1 MKSVLYIGGFELPD
15 KNAAAQR
22 VMANAKM
29 LREMGY
35 EVSFIGVSKDMANAP
50 KEVDGFASNPV
61 KYPTN
66 VKEWVRQIISFA
78 DTKEILNRKVDYV
91 VLYNFPSI
99 ASLRILWACHK
110 KGIKVFH
117 DLTEWESSI
126 GWSFREIIRKLDIFV
141 RMHCAVPKMDGL
153 ITISRYLYDYY
164 KKSTFC
170 VMVPP
175 LVNLSDAKWNRE
187 RTLTAGDPVRL
198 VYAGTAGFGNKDRL
212 DFVLDALKGKR
223 GIALT
228 VIGMTKAEY
237 EGGYGKVVP
246 EDVDVEFKGRLP
258 HLEAVRIV
266 QESDFQILVRESNL
280 KNNAGFP
287 TKLVESFACC
297 TPLVA
302 NLTSNIGDYLKDG
315 VNGIVVPDLASLPQV
330 FDRIAQLPK
339 AEILSMKGACRKMD
353 SFDYRNYKE
362 ELTKL
367 LNRNEQANHK
377 GLH

>member
-126 GWSFREIIRKLDIFV
+126 GWSFREIIRKMDIYI

-164 KKSTFC
+164 KKATTC
-170 VMVPP
+170 IIVPP
-175 LVNLSDAKWNRE
+175 LVDLSVEKWDRN
-187 RTLTAGDPVRL
+187 RTLTTGDTVKL
-198 VYAGTAGFGNKDRL
+198 IYAGTAGFGNKDRL
-212 DFVLDALKGKR
+212 DFVLDALRGKL
-223 GIALT
+223 GVELT

-237 EGGYGKVVP
+237 EESFGKQVP
-246 EDVDVEFKGRLP
+246 EQVNVNFKGRLP
-258 HLEAVRIV
+258 HLEAVKLV
-266 QESDFQILVRESNL
+266 QQSDFQILIRESNL

-315 VNGIVVPDLASLPQV
+315 VNGIVVPDLATLPQT
-330 FDRIAQLPK
+330 FERIAQLPK
-339 AEILSMKGACRKMD
+339 SDIVSMKEACRRMEN
-353 SFDYRNYKE
+353 FDYRNYKE
-362 ELTKL
+362 ELAKL
-367 LNRNEQANHK
+367 FV
-377 GLH
+377 